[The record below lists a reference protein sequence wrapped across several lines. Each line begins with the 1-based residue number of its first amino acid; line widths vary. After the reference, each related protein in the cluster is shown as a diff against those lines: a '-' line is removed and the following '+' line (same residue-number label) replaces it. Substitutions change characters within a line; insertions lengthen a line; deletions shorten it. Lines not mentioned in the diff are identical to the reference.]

1 MEKQELKDKSEFDEK
16 SLTIENGHEENDK
29 HNQSQ
34 KVGKPKETS
43 LKTNLFNA
51 DDLKDQTPIE
61 Y

>member
-1 MEKQELKDKSEFDEK
+1 MENQELKDKSGLDEK
-16 SLTIENGHEENDK
+16 SQTIENGHEENDE

-34 KVGKPKETS
+34 KASKPQDSS
-43 LKTNLFNA
+43 LKTNLLNA